1 MSFYVRTR
9 TVCQRGYF
17 LRFPIIA
24 RIKTSA
30 DNEVV
35 PPKTFLDVKLV
46 LSSLGKLG
54 GFWVF
59 LQV

>member
-54 GFWVF
+54 GF
-59 LQV
+59 